1 MEPGQPKFKKYLIH
15 ESILTGRVIETNI
28 RWSVYNDKNCRI
40 FRFEY
45 TLFALYIIPVYNKQK
60 EDTNYNPAPSHPH
73 PPPTPI
79 PTPTPQKKI
88 NTKTMIW
95 MASTKIK
102 TYITTTIG
110 TYENSNSKQYI
121 LFPQCEH
128 FYHKVPYMEYC
139 ERNITRTTI
148 FHFRIM
154 NQSNINC
161 PRSI

>member
-73 PPPTPI
+73 PPHPHPH
-79 PTPTPQKKI
+79 PHPPKKNQHENNDMNGI
-88 NTKTMIW
+88 NKNKDI
-95 MASTKIK
+95 
-102 TYITTTIG
+102 Y
-110 TYENSNSKQYI
+110 NNNN
-121 LFPQCEH
+121 
-128 FYHKVPYMEYC
+128 
-139 ERNITRTTI
+139 RNIWK
-148 FHFRIM
+148 
-154 NQSNINC
+154 
-161 PRSI
+161 

>member
-73 PPPTPI
+73 PPPPS
-79 PTPTPQKKI
+79 PPPPPKKNQHENNDMNGI
-88 NTKTMIW
+88 NKNKDI
-95 MASTKIK
+95 
-102 TYITTTIG
+102 Y
-110 TYENSNSKQYI
+110 NNNN
-121 LFPQCEH
+121 
-128 FYHKVPYMEYC
+128 
-139 ERNITRTTI
+139 RNIWK
-148 FHFRIM
+148 
-154 NQSNINC
+154 
-161 PRSI
+161 